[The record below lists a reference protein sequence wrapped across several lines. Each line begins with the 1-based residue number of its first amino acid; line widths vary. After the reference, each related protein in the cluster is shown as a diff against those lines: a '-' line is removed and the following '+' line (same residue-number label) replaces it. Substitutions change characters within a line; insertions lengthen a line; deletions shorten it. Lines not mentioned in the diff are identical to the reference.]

1 MTRGRKPIVLVN
13 DIREQICEHW
23 YGRDEPD
30 IWPVWIDDIVSGVAR
45 LDWYGD
51 KPNQIPL
58 ATTHIIK
65 CFLFLDEISTEN
77 VMELL
82 EFKKSQAKLYV
93 KACTLCY
100 RFLKRSLEDKEVLNL
115 KYPRQSIVCEQQG
128 IEYGYEYQNKALI

>member
-1 MTRGRKPIVLVN
+1 MIRGRKPIVLVN
-13 DIREQICEHW
+13 DIKSQICEHW

-30 IWPVWIDDIVSGVAR
+30 TWPVWIDDIVSGVAR

-51 KPNQIPL
+51 RVNQIPL
-58 ATTHIIK
+58 STTHIIK
-65 CFLFLDEISTEN
+65 CFLFLREISTEN

-100 RFLKRSLEDKEVLNL
+100 RFLKKSLEDKDVLRM

-128 IEYGYEYQNKALI
+128 INLGYEKQNKIYI

>member
-30 IWPVWIDDIVSGVAR
+30 TWPVWIDDIVSGVAR

-58 ATTHIIK
+58 ATTQIIK
-65 CFLFLDEISTEN
+65 CFLFLDEISTDT
-77 VMELL
+77 VIELL
-82 EFKKSQAKLYV
+82 DMKKSQASLYV
-93 KACTLCY
+93 KACTLSY
-100 RFLKRSLEDKEVLNL
+100 RFLRRSLEDKEILRT
-115 KYPRQSIVCEQQG
+115 KYPRQSIVSEEHG
-128 IEYGYEYQNKALI
+128 LVLGYDKQNAAFI

>member
-13 DIREQICEHW
+13 DIREQVCEQW

-30 IWPVWIDDIVSGVAR
+30 TWPVWIDDIVSGVAR

-65 CFLFLDEISTEN
+65 CFLFLDEISTDS

-100 RFLKRSLEDKEVLNL
+100 RFLKRSLEDKEILRV

-128 IEYGYEYQNKALI
+128 IDYGYEYQNKAMI

>member
-13 DIREQICEHW
+13 DIKRDFCDHW

-30 IWPVWIDDIVSGVAR
+30 TWPVWIDDIVSGVAR

-51 KPNQIPL
+51 KLNQIPL
-58 ATTHIIK
+58 STTQIIK

-77 VMELL
+77 IMELL

-100 RFLKRSLEDKEVLNL
+100 RFLKRSLEDKEILRV

-128 IEYGYEYQNKALI
+128 IEYGYDYQNKALI

>member
-13 DIREQICEHW
+13 GIREQVCEHW

-30 IWPVWIDDIVSGVAR
+30 TWPVWVDDIVSGVAR

-65 CFLFLDEISTEN
+65 CFLFLDEISTES

-100 RFLKRSLEDKEVLNL
+100 RFLKRSLEDKEILRV

>member
-30 IWPVWIDDIVSGVAR
+30 TWPVWIDDIVSGVAR

-82 EFKKSQAKLYV
+82 KFKKSQAKLYV

-128 IEYGYEYQNKALI
+128 IDLGYENQNKIYI

>member
-13 DIREQICEHW
+13 DIREEICEHW
-23 YGRDEPD
+23 YGRDEND
-30 IWPVWIDDIVSGVAR
+30 TWPVWIDDIVSGVAR

-51 KPNQIPL
+51 KLNQIPL

-77 VMELL
+77 IMELL

-100 RFLKRSLEDKEVLNL
+100 SFLKRSLGDKEILRV

>member
-1 MTRGRKPIVLVN
+1 MTRGRKPIVLEN

-30 IWPVWIDDIVSGVAR
+30 TWPVWIDDIVSGVAR

-65 CFLFLDEISTEN
+65 CFLFLDEISTDS

-100 RFLKRSLEDKEVLNL
+100 RFLKRSLEDKEILRV
-115 KYPRQSIVCEQQG
+115 KYPRQSIICEQQG
-128 IEYGYEYQNKALI
+128 IDYGYEYQNKALI

>member
-13 DIREQICEHW
+13 DIKRDFCDHW

-30 IWPVWIDDIVSGVAR
+30 TWPVWIDDIVSGVAR

-51 KPNQIPL
+51 KLNQIPL
-58 ATTHIIK
+58 STTQIIK
-65 CFLFLDEISTEN
+65 CFLFLNEISTES
-77 VMELL
+77 VMEIL
-82 EFKKSQAKLYV
+82 EIKKSQAKLYV

-100 RFLKRSLEDKEVLNL
+100 RFLRRSLEEKEILKL

-128 IEYGYEYQNKALI
+128 VEYGYDCQNKALI

>member
-13 DIREQICEHW
+13 DIKDDFYEHW
-23 YGRDEPD
+23 YGKDEPD
-30 IWPVWIDDIVSGVAR
+30 TWPVWIDDIVSGIAR

-58 ATTHIIK
+58 STLSVIK
-65 CFLFLDEISTEN
+65 CFLFLREISTDT

-82 EFKKSQAKLYV
+82 EMKKSQASLYV

-100 RFLKRSLEDKEVLNL
+100 RFLKRSLEDKGVLSM
-115 KYPRQSIVCEQQG
+115 KYPRQSIVSEEQG
-128 IEYGYEYQNKALI
+128 LMLGYDRQNRAFI

>member
-13 DIREQICEHW
+13 DIRRDFCDHW

-30 IWPVWIDDIVSGVAR
+30 TWPVWIDDIVSGVAR

-58 ATTHIIK
+58 ATTSIIK
-65 CFLFLDEISTEN
+65 CFLCLNEISTDT
-77 VMELL
+77 VTELL
-82 EFKKSQAKLYV
+82 EIKKSQASLYV
-93 KACTLCY
+93 KACTLSY
-100 RFLKRSLEDKEVLNL
+100 RFLKRSLEDKEILRM

-128 IEYGYEYQNKALI
+128 IELGYDNPNKIYI

>member
-1 MTRGRKPIVLVN
+1 MTRGRKPIVLEN
-13 DIREQICEHW
+13 DIREQICEQW

-30 IWPVWIDDIVSGVAR
+30 TWPVWIDDIVSGVAR

-65 CFLFLDEISTEN
+65 CFLFLDEISTES

-100 RFLKRSLEDKEVLNL
+100 RFLKRSLEDKEILRV

-128 IEYGYEYQNKALI
+128 IDYGYEYQNKALI

>member
-13 DIREQICEHW
+13 DIKDKICEHW
-23 YGRDEPD
+23 YGKDEPD
-30 IWPVWIDDIVSGVAR
+30 TWPVWIDDIVSGVAR
-45 LDWYGD
+45 LDCYGD

-58 ATTHIIK
+58 ATLSIIK
-65 CFLFLDEISTEN
+65 CFLLLREIYTES

-100 RFLKRSLEDKEVLNL
+100 PWLKRSLENERVVRM
-115 KYPRQSIVCEQQG
+115 KYPRQSIVSVKQG
-128 IEYGYEYQNKALI
+128 FELGYDKQNSALI

>member
-1 MTRGRKPIVLVN
+1 MARGRKPIVLVN

-30 IWPVWIDDIVSGVAR
+30 TWPVWIDDIVSGIAR

-65 CFLFLDEISTEN
+65 CFLFLDEISTES

-100 RFLKRSLEDKEVLNL
+100 RFLKRSLEDKEILRV
-115 KYPRQSIVCEQQG
+115 KYPRQSIVSEQQG
-128 IEYGYEYQNKALI
+128 INLGYENQNKIYI

>member
-30 IWPVWIDDIVSGVAR
+30 TWPVWIDDIVSGVAR

-58 ATTHIIK
+58 ATTSIIK
-65 CFLFLDEISTEN
+65 CFLFLEEISTES

-100 RFLKRSLEDKEVLNL
+100 RFLKRSLEDKEILRV

-128 IEYGYEYQNKALI
+128 LKLGYDNQNRVYI